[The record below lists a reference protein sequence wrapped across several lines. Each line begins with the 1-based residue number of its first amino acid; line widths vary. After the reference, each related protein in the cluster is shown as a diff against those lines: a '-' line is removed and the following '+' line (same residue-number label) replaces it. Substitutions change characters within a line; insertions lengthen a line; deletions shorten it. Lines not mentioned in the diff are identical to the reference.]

1 MENGND
7 VHTWFKSGRKVNP
20 EIHEKRRNSFS
31 LPEISA
37 RNPLLPFSSCVIHR
51 SGKQFVCIYGKCP
64 DYSACFRDEPE
75 IKSEIY
81 HALKF
86 HPDDRKIWNEKIFPD
101 IIRFAESLS
110 LLDYQDY
117 RFSFN
122 HRYILPNGRIS
133 QFIHEGT
140 LSVRIGN
147 RLPFLKLQEFI
158 EIGDFKLD
166 DSMILSIFRH
176 SYDWGYQ
183 KIFSKVYT
191 DHQDSALTDRELE
204 IVRLCQEGLSGKM
217 IADKL
222 QLSIHTVKNHKRK
235 SMSKTSTHNITELIH
250 VCFQNHWL

>member
-1 MENGND
+1 MENGNEI
-7 VHTWFKSGRKVNP
+7 HTWYKSGRKLNRKFRKKDNDSFLQS
-20 EIHEKRRNSFS
+20 EIWF
-31 LPEISA
+31 A
-37 RNPLLPFSSCVIHR
+37 NPLLPFSCCFVHR
-51 SGKQFVCIYGKCP
+51 QGKQFACAFGECP
-64 DYSACFRDEPE
+64 DHGACFRDDPDLKNE
-75 IKSEIY
+75 SY

-86 HPDDRKIWNEKIFPD
+86 HPDDRKTWNEKIFPD
-101 IIRFAESLS
+101 ILYFVESLS
-110 LLDYQDY
+110 LMDYQDY

-122 HRYILPNGRIS
+122 HRYILPNGKIS

-147 RLPFLKLQEFI
+147 TLPFLKLQEFV
-158 EIGDFKLD
+158 EIGDFKQD

-191 DHQDSALTDRELE
+191 HHPDSALTGRELE

-222 QLSIHTVKNHKRK
+222 NLSVHTVKNHKRK

-250 VCFQNHWL
+250 VCLQNSWL

>member
-1 MENGND
+1 MGKD
-7 VHTWFKSGRKVNP
+7 IHTYYKSGQRVSH
-20 EIHEKRRNSFS
+20 EINEKRKKPLS
-31 LPEISA
+31 LSEISS
-37 RNPLLPFSSCVIHR
+37 RNPLLPFNSCVIHR
-51 SGKQFVCIYGKCP
+51 SGKQFVCIYDECP
-64 DYSACFRDEPE
+64 DYSACFRGEAGM
-75 IKSEIY
+75 KTEIY

-101 IIRFAESLS
+101 IIQFVESLS

-147 RLPFLKLQEFI
+147 RMPFLNLQEFI
-158 EIGDFKLD
+158 EIGDFKND
-166 DSMILSIFRH
+166 DSIILSIFRH
-176 SYDWGYQ
+176 SFDWGYQ

-191 DHQDSALTDRELE
+191 DHPDSALTDRELE
-204 IVRLCQEGLSGKM
+204 IIRLCQEGYSSKM

-250 VCFQNHWL
+250 VCFQNRWL